1 MRELLV
7 GDVSLYRAYRD
18 EIEGDRLVRSCRTAS
33 LVVIGLSTAF
43 IALDWIAFP
52 EIFGKLLSVRLS
64 LNAVL
69 AAIYVRFAKT
79 QPVPSAFVGCLAI
92 GTGLIAVI
100 EPAGGLLGEYYVGL
114 VLLFVGMPVLMPFSA
129 RQAGVLVSML
139 LVVLAGLPLLEP
151 AAIEWRT
158 YMLHLFFPAAAAVE
172 SVASCAMLDRTR
184 FSDFKRRREVE
195 QARDGLKQ
203 LDIEKS
209 RFTANVHHELRT
221 PLTLMLAPIETM
233 MSGDFGDVS
242 DLQNQYLRTMHS
254 NGLRLLKLIN
264 NLLDLAKIESD
275 QLCVIRRP
283 TRIAQVVDQLVTA
296 ARPLAEQKGVE
307 LESVDLAALPE
318 ICVDPEAMDKVIV
331 NLVGNALKF
340 TDAGGRIEVRG
351 ETVEDGGVHL
361 WVADTGIG
369 IPEDQL
375 GRIFERFAQVDNSST
390 RKYEGTGI
398 GLALVKE
405 LVDLHGGRV
414 WAESEGPGAGTQ
426 MHLIL
431 PAGEADVDRGEE
443 VLQTDEGT
451 PVALGDSVAAMTFE
465 LEFAEHNRDA
475 MRVSEIEGNVQRN
488 DFADLAKDQR
498 DPLLTAPDDAPE
510 VLICE
515 DNADMRRLLTF
526 LIGQEFR
533 VRVASN
539 GREGLECMKESVPDL
554 VLTDVMM
561 PEMSGT
567 ELCREIKANPDWA
580 GVPVVLVTSKAER
593 EMKIEGLEL
602 GADDYVTKP
611 FHPRELLAR
620 VRSLVKLR
628 RLQEELAIRNAS
640 LKSTNE
646 ELRVA
651 MQDLREAGV
660 QLVQSERL
668 AAVGEL
674 AAGIAH
680 EVNNPV
686 NFAMNSLRTLRG
698 YVSDI
703 QDVTET
709 VAAIDLR
716 NTDAL
721 DARLR
726 ELEKLKERLH
736 FKDAASELAELID
749 IAAEGLDRTHRLVS
763 DLRDFA
769 APGDSKVAN
778 VDLVRGLR
786 TTAQLVGH
794 HLREANVEL
803 RMELPDRLPAISGDP
818 RALNQVFLNLFKNA
832 TEALEGR
839 GGSISVSA
847 RYEEGSVVVQI
858 QDNGP
863 GIARELL
870 PRVFEPFYSTKEA
883 GRGTGLGLSISRRI
897 IAEHNG
903 SIDVRSIDGEGATF
917 IIRLPVQGESRE
929 T

>member
-1 MRELLV
+1 MPGSNDEK
-7 GDVSLYRAYRD
+7 DQLYRAYRV
-18 EIEGDRLVRSCRTAS
+18 EIEGDRLIRSFQTAA
-33 LVVIGLSTAF
+33 LVVMLLSTSF

-52 EIFGKLLSVRLS
+52 EVFLRL
-64 LNAVL
+64 L
-69 AAIYVRFAKT
+69 AARVTLNLILAVIIWKFVKSH
-79 QPVPSAFVGCLAI
+79 PVPSALVGCLAI
-92 GTGLIAVI
+92 GGGLLAVI
-100 EPAGGLLGEYYVGL
+100 ESAGGLQGEYYVGL
-114 VLLFVGMPVLMPFSA
+114 VLLFVGMPVFVPYSA
-129 RQAGVLVSML
+129 KQAAFLVTVLL
-139 LVVLAGLPLLEP
+139 AALAGAPFLGG
-151 AAIEWRT
+151 AIDWRT
-158 YMLHLFFPAAAAVE
+158 YLLHLFFPAAAAVE
-172 SVASCAMLDRTR
+172 CVASCAMLDRAR
-184 FSDFKRRREVE
+184 FSDFVRRYELE
-195 QARDGLKQ
+195 QARDDLKQ

-209 RFTANVHHELRT
+209 HFTANVHHELRT
-221 PLTLMLAPIETM
+221 PLTLMLAPLETM
-233 MSGDFGDVS
+233 MSGAFGSVS
-242 DLQNQYLRTMHS
+242 DLQSQYLRTMHS

-275 QLCVIRRP
+275 QLSVVRRP
-283 TRIAQVVDQLVTA
+283 TRIADLVDQLVA
-296 ARPLAEQKGVE
+296 GARPLAEQKGVE

-318 ICVDPEAMDKVIV
+318 ICVDPEAMEKVIV

-351 ETVEDGGVHL
+351 EAVEDGGVHL

-369 IPEDQL
+369 IADDQL
-375 GRIFERFAQVDNSST
+375 GRIFDRFAQVDNSTT

-414 WAESEGPGAGTQ
+414 WAESGGPGAGTQ
-426 MHLIL
+426 MHVML
-431 PAGEADVDRGEE
+431 PAGEADVDHEEE

-451 PVALGDSVAAMTFE
+451 PVALGVSVAEMRSEPGFE
-465 LEFAEHNRDA
+465 EDNRDA
-475 MRVSEIEGNVQRN
+475 MRVSEIERNVQRN
-488 DFADLAKDQR
+488 DFADLTKDQR
-498 DPLLTAPDDAPE
+498 DPLSTAPHDAPE

-515 DNADMRRLLTF
+515 DNADMRRLLAF
-526 LIGQEFR
+526 LNGQEFR

-567 ELCREIKANPDWA
+567 ELCKEIKANPDWA

-628 RLQEELAIRNAS
+628 RLQEELAIGNAL

-651 MQDLREAGV
+651 MQELREAGI
-660 QLVQSERL
+660 QLVQSECL

-680 EVNNPV
+680 EVNNPM
-686 NFAMNSLRTLRG
+686 NFALNSLRTLRG
-698 YVSDI
+698 YVTDI
-703 QDVTET
+703 QDVTER
-709 VAAIDLR
+709 VAAIDLQ
-716 NTDAL
+716 NTDSL
-721 DARLR
+721 DAQLR
-726 ELEKLKERLH
+726 ELEKVKERLH
-736 FKDAASELAELID
+736 FEDAASELAELIE

-769 APGDSKVAN
+769 SPGESQVAN
-778 VDLVRGLR
+778 VDLVRGLK

-794 HLREANVEL
+794 RLQEANVEL
-803 RMELPDRLPAISGDP
+803 RMELPDRLPALSGDP

-832 TEALEGR
+832 AEALEGR
-839 GGSISVSA
+839 GGSIFVSA

-863 GIARELL
+863 GIAREML

-883 GRGTGLGLSISRRI
+883 GRGSGLGLSISRRI

-917 IIRLPVQGESRE
+917 IIRLPVQGEGRE
-929 T
+929 A